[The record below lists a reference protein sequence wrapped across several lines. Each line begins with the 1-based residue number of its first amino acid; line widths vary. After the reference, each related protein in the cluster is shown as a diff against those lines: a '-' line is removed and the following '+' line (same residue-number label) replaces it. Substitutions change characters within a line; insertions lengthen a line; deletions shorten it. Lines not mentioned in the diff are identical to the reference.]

1 MKTKRN
7 TTFKPKTNSKLL
19 DLAVVAVSLLV
30 IFFDLFL
37 FVRELNRTFERFDT
51 PIAIVNYKY
60 KTVQRKFK
68 DRAVWDRPVQN
79 SYLYDG
85 DTIRTANEASATI
98 HFLGDEEASNV
109 VEVDSNTMVQI
120 FGKKNKESELNLNSG
135 SVSAKTANNNLR
147 LKSDNADISIEK
159 GSVLHVQKAGEESLR
174 LAVEEGSVSFTGD
187 KTGEKEILEAGS
199 VLQQGKKA
207 KLVMI
212 SPGKSTRLLNQSR
225 DNFGL
230 EIKFKWQS
238 SFSNDEEIFLETS
251 PLSNFSIDTKK
262 YDVSGLKEFTLKH
275 DSGALYWRLYS
286 AKEGVESE
294 ETLSGKLTVIKAPA
308 PAALLPESEKTFA
321 YNANPPHIRF
331 LWEGNE
337 LSSFYT
343 VEIADNKEMKNP
355 VISKNS
361 GSESFTLSELTEGT
375 WYWRVVPKYG
385 FDSSFTAQASAVSV
399 FYIKKTEEG
408 EKPELLHMKSI
419 MDTSKGKGLTFSWKP
434 NLDAAK
440 YRVKIARDKA
450 MTDILIDNIVI
461 TSYIELK
468 EASKFLPNG
477 DYYMTVASL
486 DAKDNEIGISDVA
499 SFKTMDSEIIL
510 RSVFPPNDYNLLDA
524 LTGDTFFTW
533 KTNFDSE
540 QIFQVSNTKD
550 FKKLTV
556 NKTVKGLGTDGVSL
570 PEGEWYWRVYSELD
584 GKQYISEVKK
594 LNVIPLL
601 DKPDLSDAK
610 KNIVIVP
617 KHKSKFGWKPVEGAD
632 YYQVKLTDRTSDSV
646 PLYEDLFALNTEIEI
661 DMNKFEDGDY
671 ILNIQ
676 AFANAGLNSSRMF
689 GLSQAH
695 TFTAKHLQP
704 VVLIKPAPGDKI
716 DGIEA
721 ALNPSQAEWSSAH
734 PPVGVEF
741 ILEKIGVRTPVFT
754 LKDAGYKVQL
764 PPLAAGKYRWKVKA
778 ETEDGFDIS
787 SEQYSA
793 FTVLPIPP
801 LPKTQFVFPREKEV
815 LGISFFSSNRSIV
828 FKWKPVDKATHYVM
842 KIYNEKKKV
851 IASTEIKAK
860 PGVGDLVY
868 EFKDLKRL
876 SRGAFF
882 IEVVAERRLES
893 GLVFQTGN
901 PSKKRFD
908 IDLPKKDNLETD
920 ETGVLYGR

>member
-7 TTFKPKTNSKLL
+7 TTFKPKTNNKLL

-37 FVRELNRTFERFDT
+37 FVQELNRTFERLDT

-60 KTVQRKFK
+60 KTVQRKFS

-98 HFLGDEEASNV
+98 HFLGDEETSNV

-120 FGKKNKESELNLNSG
+120 FGKNKESEVNLNSG

-159 GSVLHVQKAGEESLR
+159 GSVLHVQKEGEAGLQ

-187 KTGEKEILEAGS
+187 KAGEKEVLEAGS
-199 VLQQGKKA
+199 VLQQGKKT
-207 KLVMI
+207 KFVMI
-212 SPGKSTRLLNQSR
+212 SPGKNTRLLNQSR
-225 DNFGL
+225 DNVGL
-230 EIKFKWQS
+230 DIKFKWQS
-238 SFSNDEEIFLETS
+238 SFANNEEVFLETS
-251 PLSNFSIDTKK
+251 PLSNFSVDVKK
-262 YDVSGLKEFTLKH
+262 YEVKGLKEFSVKH
-275 DSGALYWRLYS
+275 DSGVLYWRLYS
-286 AKEGVESE
+286 GKDGVQSE
-294 ETLSGKLTVIKAPA
+294 DTLSGKLTVIKAPA
-308 PAALLPESEKTFA
+308 PAGLLPEAEKTFA
-321 YNANPPHIRF
+321 YNTNPPHIRF

-355 VISKNS
+355 VITKNS
-361 GSESFTLSELTEGT
+361 GTESFTLAELTEGK

-385 FDSSFTAQASAVSV
+385 FDSSFKAQASDVYV

-408 EKPELLHMKSI
+408 EKPELIHLKKI

-434 NLDAAK
+434 NFDASK

-450 MTDILIDNIVI
+450 MTDILLENIVI
-461 TSYIELK
+461 TSYLELK
-468 EASKFLPNG
+468 EASHLLPNG
-477 DYYMTVASL
+477 EYFMTVASL

-510 RSVFPPNDYNLLDA
+510 RSVFPPDEYNLLDA

-533 KTNFDSE
+533 KSNFDAD
-540 QIFQVSNTKD
+540 QVVQVSNTKD
-550 FKKLTV
+550 FKKLKV
-556 NKTVKGLGTDGVSL
+556 NKLVNGLGTDGINL

-584 GKQYISEVKK
+584 GKQYMSDVKK
-594 LNVIPLL
+594 LNIVPLL
-601 DKPDLSDAK
+601 DKPDLDDIR
-610 KNIVIVP
+610 KNVVIVP
-617 KHKSKFGWKPVEGAD
+617 KHKSKFTWKPVEGAD

-661 DMNKFEDGDY
+661 DMGKFKDGEY

-676 AFANAGLNSSRMF
+676 AFANAGLNSSRRF

-704 VVLIKPAPGDKI
+704 VQLIKPAPAEKI

-721 ALNPSQAEWSSAH
+721 ALSPSQAEWSSAH
-734 PPVGVEF
+734 PPLGVEF
-741 ILEKIGVRTPVFT
+741 ILEKVGTAAPVFK

-764 PPLAAGKYRWKVKA
+764 PPLTAGRYRWKVRA

-787 SEQYSA
+787 AKEYSA

-801 LPKTQFVFPREKEV
+801 LPKAQFIFPGDKEV
-815 LGISFFSSNRSIV
+815 LGIPFFSSNRSIA
-828 FKWKPVDKATHYVM
+828 FKWKHIDKATHYIL
-842 KIYNEKKKV
+842 KIYNEKNRTVVK
-851 IASTEIKAK
+851 TEIPAK
-860 PGVGDLVY
+860 QGKDLVY
-868 EFKDLKRL
+868 EFKDIQRL

-882 IEVVAERRLES
+882 VEVIAERRLDS
-893 GLVFQTGN
+893 GLTFQTGN
-901 PSKKRFD
+901 VSTKRFD
-908 IDLPKKDNLETD
+908 IDLPKKDNVETD
-920 ETGVLYGR
+920 ETGVMYGR